1 MEKTHGAPN
10 SLRLVFWEAT
20 AGCNLE
26 CIHCRRLETSKE
38 LTKSDLTTEEAMIF
52 ISSIANSPSV
62 QGQESKPIL
71 VLSGGEPLMR
81 PDIFDLASFAIEKG
95 LTVALATNGT
105 LISDEIAQKIKSVG
119 IDRVSISLD
128 GALVETHDNF
138 RKIDGAFEQ
147 AMQGITHLRAHDVPF
162 QINATVA
169 KHNVDELPDLYDLAV
184 KIGAV
189 ALHLFMLV
197 PVGCGVEIADE
208 IMLSPER
215 QEEVLNWLYDIS
227 REEKLQIKATCAPQY
242 YRIIRQRAKA
252 AGITLSFQTH
262 GMAAVTK
269 GCLAGTG
276 VCFVSH
282 KGEMFPCGYLPVE
295 AGNIRN
301 EPFNEI
307 WEGAEVFKKLR
318 NSDLLTGKCGICEY
332 KKVCGGCR
340 ARAFAQVGDF
350 LDEEPYCI
358 YQPRTGE

>member
-1 MEKTHGAPN
+1 VDSPHPD
-10 SLRLVFWEAT
+10 
-20 AGCNLE
+20 
-26 CIHCRRLETSKE
+26 E
-38 LTKSDLTTEEAMIF
+38 LNTEEAQRVIGQIADAGARLIIF
-52 ISSIANSPSV
+52 D
-62 QGQESKPIL
+62 
-71 VLSGGEPLMR
+71 GGEPLMR

-105 LISDEIAQKIKSVG
+105 LISEEMAQKIKAVG
-119 IDRVSISLD
+119 IDRVSISVD
-128 GALVETHDNF
+128 GASAETHDNF

-147 AMQGITHLRAHDVPF
+147 ALRGIAHLREHDAPF
-162 QINATVA
+162 QINVTVA

-215 QEEVLNWLYDIS
+215 QEEALNWLYDIS
-227 REEKLQIKATCAPQY
+227 REEKIQVKATCAPHY
-242 YRIIRQRAKA
+242 YRVIRQRAKA
-252 AGITLSFQTH
+252 DGITLSFQTH

-282 KGEMFPCGYLPVE
+282 KGEVFPCGYLPVE
-295 AGNIRN
+295 AGNIRS
-301 EPFNEI
+301 EPFGEI
-307 WEGAEVFKKLR
+307 WEHAEVFEKLR
-318 NSDLLTGKCGICEY
+318 NPDLLKGKCGICEY

-340 ARAFAQVGDF
+340 ARAFAQTGDF

-358 YQPRTGE
+358 YQP

>member
-1 MEKTHGAPN
+1 MKQSYGASN
-10 SLRLVFWEAT
+10 SLRLVFWET
-20 AGCNLE
+20 TTGCNLE
-26 CIHCRRLETSKE
+26 CIHCRRLEASKE
-38 LTKSDLTTEEAMIF
+38 LAKSDLTTEEALAF
-52 ISSIANSPSV
+52 IDAV
-62 QGQESKPIL
+62 TAAYKPIF

-81 PDIFDLASFAIEKG
+81 PDIFEIASFAIEKG

-105 LISDEIAQKIKSVG
+105 LVSEEIAQKIKAVG

-128 GALVETHDNF
+128 GASAKTHDNF
-138 RKIDGAFEQ
+138 RKIDGAFER
-147 AMQGITHLRAHDVPF
+147 AMQGIAHLRTHDVPF
-162 QINATVA
+162 QINVTVA
-169 KHNVDELPDLYDLAV
+169 KHNVDELPDLYDLSLR
-184 KIGAV
+184 IDAV

-208 IMLSPER
+208 MMLSPER

-227 REEKLQIKATCAPQY
+227 REEKLQVKSTCAPQY

-252 AGITLSFQTH
+252 EGITLSFQTH

-282 KGEMFPCGYLPVE
+282 KGEVFPCGYLPVT
-295 AGNIRN
+295 AGNIRS
-301 EPFNEI
+301 EPFSEI
-307 WEGAEVFKKLR
+307 WERAEVFKELR
-318 NSDLLTGKCGICEY
+318 NPELLKGKCGLCEY

-340 ARAFAQVGDF
+340 ARAFAQFGDF

-358 YQPRTGE
+358 YQPKTRR